1 MPSLAVVA
9 FRESERRMIGRMSPE
24 YEDQD
29 WFGLYGEAMIELE
42 HAQMTGRI
50 GAARSAITA
59 RIEKLRSM
67 PGLHTVEYQAIED
80 ALSGLRMLE
89 REDVSYQAEEKL
101 VAEQVLQ
108 NLKVLEPKFLK
119 SSDPA

>member
-1 MPSLAVVA
+1 
-9 FRESERRMIGRMSPE
+9 MSPE

-29 WFGLYGEAMIELE
+29 WFGLYREAMVELE
-42 HAQMTGRI
+42 HAKMTGRI
-50 GAARSAITA
+50 GAARTAITA

-89 REDVSYQAEEKL
+89 REEVSYQAEEKL